1 MLTKASDAIFR
12 ANLQDYVPIVE
23 LVFVHSRVKFR
34 FFCIEGA
41 NQASIVSRL
50 GGALGG
56 GLLIFRAK
64 YYAFFQLVWNLQAL
78 FS

>member
-1 MLTKASDAIFR
+1 MLTHASKVIFR

-34 FFCIEGA
+34 FFYRRGY
-41 NQASIVSRL
+41 QTSIVSRL
-50 GGALGG
+50 GGALEG

-64 YYAFFQLVWNLQAL
+64 YYAFFQIVWKL
-78 FS
+78 